1 LTEDVTFLLHQLNPD
16 LEINLIKKRQQEM
29 FQFSNYIC
37 FGLYL
42 ENKLIAITCGWIMV
56 RIYSGKQLE
65 IDNVILDKEH
75 HSKGYGT
82 ILLNYIEEW
91 AKQNEFETIELNTY
105 VQNYRSHKFYFNQGY
120 KILGYHFQKKI
131 SF

>member
-1 LTEDVTFLLHQLNPD
+1 M
-16 LEINLIKKRQQEM
+16 EINLIKKRQQEM